1 MNTKRLLIVC
11 MACLSTSAWAIEP
24 GPSSAPQKGT
34 EQWMQLQIR
43 GVVASPFRQTA
54 SVTERDLSFQRWLNS
69 FTHPIPEFFKQ
80 DAAGKMTTGSNN

>member
-54 SVTERDLSFQRWLNS
+54 SATERDLSFQRWLNS
-69 FTHPIPEFFKQ
+69 FTYPIPMFFEQK
-80 DAAGKMTTGSNN
+80 AGGEMATSK

>member
-43 GVVASPFRQTA
+43 GVVASPILQTA
-54 SVTERDLSFQRWLNS
+54 SATERDLAMQRWLNS
-69 FTHPIPEFFKQ
+69 FTYPIPAFFEQKG
-80 DAAGKMTTGSNN
+80 AGEIPSSN

>member
-1 MNTKRLLIVC
+1 MNTKGLLIVC

-54 SVTERDLSFQRWLNS
+54 SATERDLAFQRWLNS
-69 FTHPIPEFFKQ
+69 FTYPIPIFFEQK
-80 DAAGKMTTGSNN
+80 AGGEMATSSK

>member
-1 MNTKRLLIVC
+1 MNTKGLLIVC

-43 GVVASPFRQTA
+43 GVVASLFDKLHRSL
-54 SVTERDLSFQRWLNS
+54 SVTCPSS
-69 FTHPIPEFFKQ
+69 
-80 DAAGKMTTGSNN
+80 AG